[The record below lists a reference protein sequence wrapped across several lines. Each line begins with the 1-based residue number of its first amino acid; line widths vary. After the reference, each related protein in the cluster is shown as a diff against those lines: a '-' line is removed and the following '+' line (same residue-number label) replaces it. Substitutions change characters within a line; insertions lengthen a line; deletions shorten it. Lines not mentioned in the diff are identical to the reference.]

1 MTIKWQYHQY
11 SYIIYKGFYMFLF
24 CARGQNVRVLVES
37 ESKRKNCFEDC
48 SFCRSCFVFC
58 CHRRFWCKGG
68 TRCTFQVLHGWD
80 ARVCPE
86 CLVAKFWVCLP
97 KWWWS
102 FVSCCLCFCRISTGQ
117 PSTPS
122 YCWCK
127 TVQAQREVGQ
137 VWSDNITYLH
147 NAICISKRR
156 LEQPFKMFNFF
167 ACHVPADVL
176 GHGWFLYGSW
186 RGSCRKCF
194 CQGVGKLR
202 AVGAVWLLERSQT
215 DQLPDR
221 TWSRWCPRYRWGLR
235 WDASKAQHWHFAGVG
250 RWAGSVRSLGAGGRS
265 CECWGATQVG
275 KTFACWIA
283 WTSVSWHQWCGR
295 DAAEQRHHL
304 WRNKDGTASAR
315 SGRDG
320 SSLEPSAM
328 QCHRCGALLMM

>member
-1 MTIKWQYHQY
+1 MPEFAQNASWQSFECVCQSGGDRLFHVVCVFAESQPANHPPPPTAGAKLFGCSEKWVKYDQTISH
-11 SYIIYKGFYMFLF
+11 IYTMPYAYPSDAL
-24 CARGQNVRVLVES
+24 NNP
-37 ESKRKNCFEDC
+37 SKC
-48 SFCRSCFVFC
+48 S
-58 CHRRFWCKGG
+58 
-68 TRCTFQVLHGWD
+68 
-80 ARVCPE
+80 
-86 CLVAKFWVCLP
+86 
-97 KWWWS
+97 
-102 FVSCCLCFCRISTGQ
+102 I
-117 PSTPS
+117 
-122 YCWCK
+122 
-127 TVQAQREVGQ
+127 
-137 VWSDNITYLH
+137 
-147 NAICISKRR
+147 
-156 LEQPFKMFNFF
+156 FF

-176 GHGWFLYGSW
+176 GHGWFLYALYGCW

-235 WDASKAQHWHFAGVG
+235 WVASKAQHWHFAGVG

-304 WRNKDGTASAR
+304 WRNKDGTASAG